1 MSTQPTTR
9 TPYRHSEFVKMIRE
23 MARRYG
29 DAYVAEAV
37 KFALYAK
44 FVEQDD
50 PEPDSDN
57 DETLKFEPV
66 PQD

>member
-1 MSTQPTTR
+1 MTKPPTTR

-29 DAYVAEAV
+29 NDYVAEAV
-37 KFALYAK
+37 KFSLYSK
-44 FVEQDD
+44 FVEHDD
-50 PEPDSDN
+50 PAPQSNN
-57 DETLKFEPV
+57 DEVIQFKPL